1 MCSTADIRHCICL
14 ANAAFNTFT
23 KLWMQPRK
31 ISITLLMH
39 VYNAMVLSV
48 FMYNSS
54 SWAAPKNV
62 LEKLDTCHCRHLRR
76 ILRCR
81 RPSAMSNSFLYIRCG
96 ARPLSELV
104 RKGRWR
110 MLGHVLRL
118 GQTKCTN

>member
-1 MCSTADIRHCICL
+1 MASNTEVNSEGLLLKDQEPWRTSKLLGSLMCSTADIRHCICL

-23 KLWMQPRK
+23 KLWMQPPK

-62 LEKLDTCHCRHLRR
+62 HEKLNTCHRCHL
-76 ILRCR
+76 
-81 RPSAMSNSFLYIRCG
+81 
-96 ARPLSELV
+96 
-104 RKGRWR
+104 
-110 MLGHVLRL
+110 
-118 GQTKCTN
+118 